1 VLEPLQPPFSSQEER
16 VAYNEA
22 WSRRLNERKA
32 EWVENGFVAAGF
44 RCECWQADCGAR
56 LRLSGSEWR
65 KVRSQANR
73 FAVAPGHISPDIE
86 TVIEEHT
93 HFWIIDKQWARP
105 ASWLR
110 SSPELRGAFWARE
123 LEAAAGQQNNGRAI
137 ISRAGR

>member
-1 VLEPLQPPFSSQEER
+1 MSTTALVYGECMPESLQPPFSSQVER

-32 EWVENGFVAAGF
+32 EWVEDGFVAAGF

-65 KVRSQANR
+65 KVRSLPNR
-73 FAVAPGHISPDIE
+73 FAVAPGHVSADIE

-93 HFWIIDKQWARP
+93 HFWIIDKQGTAG
-105 ASWLR
+105 
-110 SSPELRGAFWARE
+110 ELAEKLA
-123 LEAAAGQQNNGRAI
+123 
-137 ISRAGR
+137 